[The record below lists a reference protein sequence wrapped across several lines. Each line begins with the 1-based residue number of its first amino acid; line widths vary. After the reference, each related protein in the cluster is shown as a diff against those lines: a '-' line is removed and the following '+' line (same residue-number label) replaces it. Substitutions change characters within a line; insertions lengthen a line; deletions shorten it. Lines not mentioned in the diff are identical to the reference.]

1 MRKVSTPKRANK
13 LEYEAVFG
21 SGPAGFPQVHL
32 LHENNSPGRSP
43 SGAWDDHHPGKNSGR
58 GGGLAELGLWGEG
71 RNSQRVLNTG
81 LNKRNGTRKME
92 RIKTHFQSRGLIS
105 RRNQ

>member
-1 MRKVSTPKRANK
+1 MVRPTSGNEEGQYAKRADK

-32 LHENNSPGRSP
+32 LHEITPQEDPP

-71 RNSQRVLNTG
+71 RNSQRG
-81 LNKRNGTRKME
+81 
-92 RIKTHFQSRGLIS
+92 IKHRSEQTQRDS
-105 RRNQ
+105 